1 MNKEKLKEIYNDL
14 IKFEEEIDSGEWQG
28 KPITYYQKQIDDYE
42 MFREKINDAIYN
54 MRKLLEIIK

>member
-54 MRKLLEIIK
+54 VRKLLEIIK